1 MSTIGFFGQ
10 ISEITEH
17 LLLSGANVL
26 KLDKLRRKKIT
37 CIVNATVEEPS
48 TYISGIDYL
57 KISIEDSP
65 FARIDQ
71 YFDIVADKIK
81 AVKDRGG
88 RTLVH
93 CVAGV
98 SRSATLCMIYLVKH
112 ERMTLRQA
120 YHYVKSARP
129 VIKPNLGFWRQ
140 MIAYER
146 KLKGAN
152 SVHMVETG
160 QDNMTIPDVYSTESM
175 RKLVHNLSLPRSIS
189 RNVPIKQI
197 PRKYSDSQTS
207 TFGHL
212 AGLSLRPSTS
222 PSIASS
228 LFSLTSSRNHPS
240 SAILTSALSRRR
252 GIDLLDFCNPAF
264 STY

>member
-1 MSTIGFFGQ
+1 MSRIGLFGQ
-10 ISEITEH
+10 ISEVTDH
-17 LLLSGANVL
+17 LFLSGAGVL
-26 KLDKLRRKKIT
+26 KLEKLRQKKIS

-48 TYISGIDYL
+48 TYIPGIDYL

-65 FARIDQ
+65 YARIDQ

-129 VIKPNLGFWRQ
+129 VVRPNLGFWRQ
-140 MIAYER
+140 MIDYER
-146 KLKGAN
+146 SLKGSS
-152 SVHMVETG
+152 SVKMVETNQG
-160 QDNMTIPDVYSTESM
+160 DMTVPDVYCTELK
-175 RKLVHNLSLPRSIS
+175 RKLVQNRSLPRSIS
-189 RNVPIKQI
+189 RNVAITQVPF
-197 PRKYSDSQTS
+197 KYSNSGTS
-207 TFGHL
+207 TLGRTT
-212 AGLSLRPSTS
+212 GSSYRRSTS
-222 PSIASS
+222 PSIAAPS
-228 LFSLTSSRNHPS
+228 LFPLVSRHSPPS
-240 SAILTSALSRRR
+240 MLAASLSRRR
-252 GIDLLDFCNPAF
+252 SSDLFDFYHPGF
-264 STY
+264 STF